1 MKNQNEQLDNIL
13 IGVIIGVISSIIVAI
28 IYATLRYLYNYINPK
43 KLYNSTLEN
52 FEKDVEESIIIYY
65 KYCDNPNLKEYQMSL
80 KDKNK
85 VIARKHIFDLHSM
98 LFNRKFSFLFKRK
111 IIKKN
116 YEAIHENFISYLENS
131 TGGQFES
138 SNIINN
144 EELEKTRKSSEN
156 LLKILKSSK
165 I

>member
-1 MKNQNEQLDNIL
+1 MKNQNEQ
-13 IGVIIGVISSIIVAI
+13 VIIGITITVISTIIST
-28 IYATLRYLYNYINPK
+28 TLRYLYNYINPK

-85 VIARKHIFDLHSM
+85 VIARKHMSDLLSIS
-98 LFNRKFSFLFKRK
+98 NIKFSFLFKRK

-116 YEAIHENFISYLENS
+116 YEAIH
-131 TGGQFES
+131 
-138 SNIINN
+138 
-144 EELEKTRKSSEN
+144 
-156 LLKILKSSK
+156 
-165 I
+165 

>member
-1 MKNQNEQLDNIL
+1 MKNQNEQVMIE
-13 IGVIIGVISSIIVAI
+13 IIITVISSIIF
-28 IYATLRYLYNYINPK
+28 ATLIYLYNYINPK

-85 VIARKHIFDLHSM
+85 VIARKHMSDLLSIS
-98 LFNRKFSFLFKRK
+98 NRKFSFLFKRK

-116 YEAIHENFISYLENS
+116 YEAIHENFISYHENS

-156 LLKILKSSK
+156 LLKILKSSR